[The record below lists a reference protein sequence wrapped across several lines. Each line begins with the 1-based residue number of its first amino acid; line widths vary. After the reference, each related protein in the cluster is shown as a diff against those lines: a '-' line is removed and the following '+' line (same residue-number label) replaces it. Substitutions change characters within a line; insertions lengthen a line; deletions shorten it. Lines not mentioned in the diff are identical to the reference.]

1 MYVLTYYVL
10 TYYVL
15 TRYKVPATEQFG
27 KSKELK
33 KAGATRM
40 GTNTWC
46 PVGVVRMMGTGALEP
61 VVGLREQR
69 RRKIAEV
76 EAAAVAAAER
86 DAAAARGDAEEEL
99 AASPEALALP
109 AADSAG
115 AAVQTALERVVAA
128 CALAGLELSLGDG

>member
-1 MYVLTYYVL
+1 ML

-69 RRKIAEV
+69 RRKIAD
-76 EAAAVAAAER
+76 ACKAVAGEQGGWERNAEQL
-86 DAAAARGDAEEEL
+86 AQRGC
-99 AASPEALALP
+99 
-109 AADSAG
+109 
-115 AAVQTALERVVAA
+115 Q
-128 CALAGLELSLGDG
+128 SLQGIE